1 MKGSSREENTYRE
14 KNPLKNIFFK
24 LPELNRRQVAR
35 IAGINTSLFQQYVDG
50 IKTPSAERMKDTE
63 NAIRRLGGELTKISL
78 Q

>member
-1 MKGSSREENTYRE
+1 MKGSSQKK

-24 LPELNRRQVAR
+24 FPELNRRQVAR

-50 IKTPSAERMKDTE
+50 IKTPSAERMKEIE
-63 NAIRRLGGELTKISL
+63 NVIRRLGSELSKISL